1 MTVPPDDPP
10 PIREEIIDLFTDVDP
25 YATQE
30 TGQLVHGDGRPFT
43 DTETRLFNSATAAEL
58 AAVSDRQAG
67 RIEHLDTL
75 GADGKRLYQI
85 AWTTPD
91 EISKRFM
98 DALIERGL
106 IPGGGP
112 EPGEVPVNESER
124 RVERNLATLI
134 RTFRALILPNIG
146 GPVRTE
152 AVEILE
158 RLAPYELLDPGSE
171 GSTGPVELTTGRR
184 TRASRRTAAH
194 RTAPQSGPRRTCFRL
209 RR

>member
-1 MTVPPDDPP
+1 MTAPPDDPP
-10 PIREEIIDLFTDVDP
+10 PIREQVIDLYTDVDP
-25 YATQE
+25 DATQE

-43 DTETRLFNSATAAEL
+43 DGETRLFNSATEAEL
-58 AAVSDRQAG
+58 AAVSRRQAG
-67 RIEHLDTL
+67 RIEHLDQL
-75 GADGKRLYQI
+75 GADGQRLYQI

-91 EISKRFM
+91 EIGERFR
-98 DALIERGL
+98 DALIQSGL
-106 IPGGGP
+106 IPGRGP
-112 EPGEVPVNESER
+112 EPGDGPASEGGR
-124 RVERNLATLI
+124 RVERNLGALA
-134 RTFRALILPNIG
+134 RTFRTLILPHLG

-184 TRASRRTAAH
+184 TRASRRAAAH
-194 RTAPQSGPRRTCFRL
+194 RTAPRSGPRRTCSRP

>member
-1 MTVPPDDPP
+1 MTVPPDDAP
-10 PIREEIIDLFTDVDP
+10 PIRQEVIDLFTDVDP
-25 YATQE
+25 DATQE

-43 DTETRLFNSATAAEL
+43 DRETSLFNSATAAEL
-58 AAVSDRQAG
+58 AAVSHRQAG
-67 RIEHLDTL
+67 RIEHLDRL

-91 EISKRFM
+91 EISERFR
-98 DALIERGL
+98 DALIQGGL
-106 IPGGGP
+106 IPGRGP
-112 EPGEVPVNESER
+112 EPGDGPVSDSER
-124 RVERNLATLI
+124 RERNLATLV
-134 RTFRALILPNIG
+134 RTFRTLILPSIG

-184 TRASRRTAAH
+184 TRASRRAAAH
-194 RTAPQSGPRRTCFRL
+194 RTAPRSGPRRTCSRP